1 MTHEGRSAKHPL
13 QRLMDN
19 PWLLLVLGFLIPTVS
34 FTLWAWIELYLVPPA
49 TLP

>member
-1 MTHEGRSAKHPL
+1 MKQSGSEVKHPL

-19 PWLLLVLGFLIPTVS
+19 PWVLLLLGLVVPFLSYSI
-34 FTLWAWIELYLVPPA
+34 WAWIEIARIPKA

>member
-1 MTHEGRSAKHPL
+1 MTHETPPAKHPL

-19 PWLLLVLGFLIPTVS
+19 PWLLLVLGVGIPTVS
-34 FTLWAWIELYLVPPA
+34 FTLWAWIELYFLPPA